1 MSTFPENALMV
12 NSMPGEDAAPGTVA
26 FWNNSIFFAGV
37 LTLAV
42 GGFVLVASSDYG
54 RGTVLRMGPGFFPTM
69 LGTVLLVLGA
79 LLLVSSFLG
88 AADRIS
94 RPEIRAPVCIGI
106 GIALFA
112 LTLPR
117 FGLAPAIALLVPI
130 SACASPNSRP
140 FPTIVLICAL
150 TGFTWLVFVE
160 LLSMPLPVLAW

>member
-1 MSTFPENALMV
+1 
-12 NSMPGEDAAPGTVA
+12 MPGEDAGLRTVA
-26 FWNNSIFFAGV
+26 FWNNSLFFGGL

-54 RGTVLRMGPGFFPTM
+54 RGTVLRMGPGFFPAM
-69 LGTVLLVLGA
+69 LGGVLLVLGT
-79 LLLVSSFLG
+79 LLLVSGFLG
-88 AADRIS
+88 TADRIS
-94 RPEIRAPVCIGI
+94 RPEIRAPLCIGI

-117 FGLAPAIALLVPI
+117 YGLAPAIALLVPI

-140 FPTIVLICAL
+140 LSTIVLACSL

-160 LLSMPLPVLAW
+160 LLSMPLPMLAW